1 MLDVSLVPFA
11 SPDGAQL
18 KRLLRQEFDPRSI
31 ARGAAYFRGGRV
43 LKVEIEQV
51 ETVFLINGDIQGTA
65 RRPYVA
71 VLELQYDASGFVLLN
86 DYCNCPLG
94 GGCKHAVAL
103 LLAVAER
110 LTSAPTAAVPALSSG
125 QWDQWFQ
132 AAPATAPAVVGASA
146 DQRLGFI
153 LDLDRQV
160 PLPTLTV
167 QPIWLHR
174 LHNGGWGKP
183 EPWRPGSAHRPAQ
196 RHDLDDP
203 EHALVAALRMQPML
217 NPKGNEAYRLE
228 DARGDGL
235 LETLL
240 DQQWCCWQKPRTGV
254 LGRGEPM
261 PLHWHWQLQPDGS
274 QRLLADGLADG
285 VADAATGAA
294 EGLTLL
300 RAGGRLWYRD
310 RARPTLGRVEHDL
323 ELAQRLLQMPALAPE
338 HVAHV
343 TSQWQRQPTLAALSL
358 PLPVAPPRSIGG
370 LPAPV
375 LTLSVAKPDP
385 EARGAQAGWYRQ
397 RMETAPA
404 MFLARLQLD
413 YAGHRV
419 DAEWP
424 VRPERRLVDG
434 RLLLIER
441 DARGEQAVAERLLAL
456 GLQPAQDHRL
466 LAWPMA
472 DCVTAGDWLLHDPAA
487 WLDPMALP
495 ALSAALTAAGVRV
508 ELAADYPIELLGEPD
523 AWYGELEE
531 SSGEDWFGVE
541 LGIQIGDE
549 RVSLLP
555 ILARALEDPRFALH
569 PTASESEDAVW
580 LAPLDARRRVPLPLR
595 RVRAMLAPLLEWIS
609 PHALRDGAP
618 LRVPRLA
625 ADALT
630 ELQSPAGAGLIL
642 GGVAAAQALADRL
655 RHAGRDLPLQAP
667 AGLLATPRPYQLEGL
682 RWLQFLADARL
693 GGVLADDMGLGK
705 TLQVLMHLL
714 AEKQRERLPQPALVV
729 CPTSVVGNW
738 CDQAARFTPDLRV
751 LVLHGSDRA
760 ARFDRIGD
768 HDLVITTY
776 ALLPRDREALLAQ
789 RFTVVVF
796 DEAQA
801 IKNPRSQAAQV
812 ARVIPAQRRLAVTGT
827 PMENH
832 LGELWAQMDCVLP
845 GLLGDAKHFARYYRT
860 PIEKHGDADRQDR
873 LNRRIA
879 PFMLRRDKET
889 VAPELPAKT
898 IIEHRI
904 ELAGRQRELY
914 ETLRLA
920 MHGRVRE
927 ALAKRGLAQSSIVVL
942 DALLKLRQACCD
954 PRLVKLDGK
963 ARTAGT
969 APPSAKLDVL
979 LPMLD
984 ELVDEGRRILLF
996 SQFTGMLDLI
1006 EAAVQARGL
1015 GYVRL
1020 DGSTRDR
1027 ATPIRRFQAGEAP
1040 LFLISLKAGGVG
1052 LNLTAADTVIHYDP
1066 WWNPAAESQATDRA
1080 HRIGQD
1086 KPVFVYKL
1094 ICTGTVEEKI
1104 QGMQRRKANL
1114 AQALLGGG
1122 TRPSLQFDEADIEAL
1137 FAPA

>member
-1 MLDVSLVPFA
+1 MTFA
-11 SPDGAQL
+11 APSGAQL
-18 KRLLRQEFDPRSI
+18 HRLLRQEFDPKSI
-31 ARGAAYFRGGRV
+31 RRGNAYFRGGHV
-43 LKVEIEQV
+43 LKVEIERV
-51 ETVFLINGDIQGTA
+51 EAAFMISGEVQGTA
-65 RRPYVA
+65 RRPYLA
-71 VLELQYDASGFVLLN
+71 VLELLYDDTGFALLN

-103 LLAVAER
+103 LLAVSER
-110 LTSAPTAAVPALSSG
+110 LGANAGAAARTLPPT
-125 QWDQWFQ
+125 QWDQWFKTVQ
-132 AAPATAPAVVGASA
+132 APAVATVAASTG
-146 DQRLGFI
+146 QRLGFI
-153 LDLDRQV
+153 FDDDRAV

-167 QPIWLHR
+167 RPIWLSR
-174 LHNGGWGKP
+174 LKNGGWGRP
-183 EPWRPGSAHRPAQ
+183 EPLKLPGPFGAPLLKPA
-196 RHDLDDP
+196 LDDQQ
-203 EHALVAALRMQPML
+203 HALVAALRMQPTL
-217 NPKGNEAYRLE
+217 YANNVDAYRLTGPR
-228 DARGDGL
+228 ADGL
-235 LETLL
+235 LESLL
-240 DQQWCCWQKPRTGV
+240 EQHWCCWQKPRAGELT
-254 LGRGEPM
+254 RGEPL
-261 PLHWHWQLQPDGS
+261 PLHWQWQLQPDGS
-274 QRLLADGLADG
+274 QHLRADGTDG
-285 VADAATGAA
+285 LILLQAGGLWYFDAAQQ
-294 EGLTLL
+294 
-300 RAGGRLWYRD
+300 R
-310 RARPTLGRVEHDL
+310 LGRVEHDAA
-323 ELAQRLLQMPALAPE
+323 LAQRLLQMPALAPE
-338 HVAHV
+338 HIEHV
-343 TSQWQRQPTLAALSL
+343 STLWQRQPPLAALPS
-358 PLPVAPPRSIGG
+358 PLAMAPARTIGG
-370 LPAPV
+370 SPAPV
-375 LTLSVAKPDP
+375 LILTIAKPDP
-385 EARGAQAGWYRQ
+385 GTPGSHTAWVRQ
-397 RMETAPA
+397 QWAKIPT
-404 MFLARLQLD
+404 LHIARLQFD
-413 YAGHRV
+413 YAGQRV

-424 VRPERRLVDG
+424 IRPERRLVDD

-441 DARGEQAVAERLLAL
+441 DARGEQDGIERLRKL
-456 GLQPAQDHRL
+456 GLQPAQDQSRL
-466 LAWPMA
+466 PWPMA
-472 DCVTAGDWLLHDPAA
+472 DCMTAGDWLLRDPKTWHDP
-487 WLDPMALP
+487 LALP
-495 ALSAALTAAGVRV
+495 ALGSALSEAGVRV
-508 ELAADYPIELLGEPD
+508 EFADDYPIELLAEPD
-523 AWYGELEE
+523 AWYGDLDE
-531 SSGEDWFGVE
+531 SGGGDWFNVE

-555 ILARALEDPRFALH
+555 ILARALEDPRFPLH
-569 PTASESEDAVW
+569 PAATESADAVW
-580 LAPLDARRRVPLPLR
+580 LAPLDDRRRVPLPLSR
-595 RVRAMLAPLLEWIS
+595 IRAMLAPLLEWMS
-609 PHALRDGAP
+609 PHALQHGAP

-625 ADALT
+625 VDALAD
-630 ELQSPAGAGLIL
+630 LQSPAGAGLTL
-642 GGVAAAQALADRL
+642 GGASSVQAFAERL
-655 RHAGRDLPLQAP
+655 RQAGRDTGSSPGQALPFQAP
-667 AGLLATPRPYQLEGL
+667 EGLLATPRAYQLEGL
-682 RWLQFLADARL
+682 RWLQFLADAGL

-714 AEKQRERLPQPALVV
+714 VEKQRGRLPHPALVV

-738 CDQAARFTPDLRV
+738 CEQAARFAPDLRV

-760 ARFDRIGD
+760 AHFDRIGE
-768 HDLVITTY
+768 HDLVVTTY
-776 ALLPRDREALLAQ
+776 ALLPRDRESLLAQ
-789 RFTVVVF
+789 HFTVVVF

-845 GLLGDAKHFARYYRT
+845 GLLGDARHFSKHFRT
-860 PIEKHGDADRQDR
+860 PIEKHGDADRQTR

-879 PFMLRRDKET
+879 PFMLRRDKES

-898 IIEHRI
+898 IIEHKI

-969 APPSAKLDVL
+969 SPPSAKLDVL

-1006 EAAVQARGL
+1006 EAAVRERGIA
-1015 GYVRL
+1015 YVRL

-1027 ATPIRRFQAGEAP
+1027 ATPIWRFQAGEAP

-1066 WWNPAAESQATDRA
+1066 WWNPAVEAQATDRA

-1104 QGMQRRKANL
+1104 QVMQQRKANL

-1122 TRPSLQFDEADIEAL
+1122 TRSTLQFDETDIEAL

>member
-1 MLDVSLVPFA
+1 MTFA
-11 SPDGAQL
+11 TPDGAHL
-18 KRLLRQEFDPRSI
+18 KQLLRQEFDARSI
-31 ARGAAYFRGGRV
+31 RRGTAYFRGGRV
-43 LKVEIEQV
+43 LKLDIEQADSG
-51 ETVFLINGDIQGTA
+51 FHIHGDVQGTP
-65 RRPYVA
+65 RKPYVA
-71 VLELQYDASGFVLLN
+71 VLELAHEDSGFVLLN

-94 GGCKHAVAL
+94 GGCKHAVAV
-103 LLAVAER
+103 LLAAAER
-110 LTSAPTAAVPALSSG
+110 LTSAPTAAAPALSSG
-125 QWDQWFQ
+125 QWDQWFESEQ
-132 AAPATAPAVVGASA
+132 APALGPVQAPGG
-146 DQRLGFI
+146 QRLGFI

-160 PLPTLTV
+160 PLPNVTV
-167 QPIWLHR
+167 QPVWLHQ
-174 LHNGGWGKP
+174 LHGGGWGKP
-183 EPWRPGSAHRPAQ
+183 EPWRTGGARRAAQ
-196 RHDLDDP
+196 RHDLDDR
-203 EHALVAALRMQPML
+203 EHALVAALRMQPVL
-217 NPKGNEAYRLE
+217 NPKGNEAYRLD
-228 DARGDGL
+228 DARGDAL
-235 LETLL
+235 LHALL
-240 DQQWCCWQKPRTGV
+240 DQHWCCWQKTRAGV
-254 LGRGEPM
+254 LELGPLM
-261 PLHWHWQLQPDGS
+261 PLNWQWQMQPDGS
-274 QRLLADGLADG
+274 QRLLADGIIARMG
-285 VADAATGAA
+285 EANADAP
-294 EGLTLL
+294 EGRTLL
-300 RAGGRLWYRD
+300 RAGSALWYFDPAQRQ
-310 RARPTLGRVEHDL
+310 LGRTAHDL
-323 ELAQRLLQMPALAPE
+323 ALAKRLLQMPPLAPE
-338 HVAHV
+338 HVEHV
-343 TSQWQRQPTLAALSL
+343 SDQWQRQASLAALSP
-358 PLPVAPPRSIGG
+358 PLPIVPADSIGG
-370 LPAPV
+370 LPGPV
-375 LTLSVAKPDP
+375 LTLAVATPDP
-385 EARGAQAGWYRQ
+385 DARGAQSGWYRQ
-397 RMETAPA
+397 RLKGAPA
-404 MFLARLQLD
+404 MFLARLQFE
-413 YAGHRV
+413 YEGHRV

-424 VRPERRLVDG
+424 IRPERRLVDD
-434 RLLLIER
+434 RLLLIQR
-441 DARGEQAVAERLLAL
+441 DARAEKEAAGHLLAI
-456 GLQPAQDHRL
+456 GLQPAEDHPR

-472 DCVTAGDWLLHDPAA
+472 DCVTAGDWLLQDPEA
-487 WLDPMALP
+487 WRDPIALL
-495 ALSAALTAAGVRV
+495 ALRAALEAAGMRV
-508 ELAADYPIELLGEPD
+508 ELAADYPIELLAEPD

-531 SSGEDWFGVE
+531 TSGEHWFAVE

-555 ILARALEDPRFALH
+555 ILARALEDRHFALH
-569 PTASESEDAVW
+569 PSPAESADAVW
-580 LAPLDARRRVPLPLR
+580 LAPLDERRRVPLPLR

-609 PHALRDGAP
+609 PHALREGGP

-625 ADALT
+625 AEALT
-630 ELQSPAGAGLIL
+630 GLQSAAGAGLIL
-642 GGVAAAQALADRL
+642 GGAASAQALAERL
-655 RHAGRDLPLQAP
+655 RQAGRDLPLQAP

-714 AEKQRERLPQPALVV
+714 AEKQRGRLPDPALVV

-760 ARFDRIGD
+760 AHFDRIVD

-801 IKNPRSQAAQV
+801 IKNPRSLAAQV

-827 PMENH
+827 PVENH

-845 GLLGDAKHFARYYRT
+845 GLLGDAKHFAKHFRT
-860 PIEKHGDADRQDR
+860 PIEKHGDADRQAV

-879 PFMLRRDKET
+879 PFMLRRDKES

-963 ARTAGT
+963 ARTAGSS
-969 APPSAKLDVL
+969 PPSAKLDVL

-1006 EAAVQARGL
+1006 EAAVRERGIA
-1015 GYVRL
+1015 YVRL

-1027 ATPIRRFQAGEAP
+1027 TTPIRRFQAGEAP

-1104 QGMQRRKANL
+1104 QVMQRRKASL
-1114 AQALLGGG
+1114 AHALLGGG
-1122 TRPSLQFDEADIEAL
+1122 TRTTLQFDEDDIEAL
-1137 FAPA
+1137 FAPG